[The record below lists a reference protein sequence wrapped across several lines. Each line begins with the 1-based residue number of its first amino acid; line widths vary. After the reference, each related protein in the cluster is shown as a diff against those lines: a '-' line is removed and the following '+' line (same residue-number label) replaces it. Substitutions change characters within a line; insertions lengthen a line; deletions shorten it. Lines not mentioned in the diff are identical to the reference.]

1 MKAKKAISNFVAWIG
16 IILGVWCFTAVAHHG
31 DAGRYDETITTLTGT
46 VIVLQLIN
54 PHSLLILDVE
64 DQDGNMVRW
73 QAEFSNAASL
83 ARIGWTTETLKP
95 DDAVVVAGRR
105 VKSGAPYINLSERAR
120 IFKLETC
127 EDIYRSGMIFGEA
140 PDYPAPACSM

>member
-1 MKAKKAISNFVAWIG
+1 MIRN
-16 IILGVWCFTAVAHHG
+16 IIVSVGVLLAMLCVIARAHHG
-31 DAGRYDETITTLTGT
+31 DAGRYDEAIITLTGT
-46 VIVLQLIN
+46 VIALQLIN
-54 PHSLLILDVE
+54 PHSILIFDVE
-64 DQDGNMVRW
+64 SQDGEVVRW

-83 ARIGWTTETLKP
+83 ARIGWTTQTLQSG
-95 DDAVVVAGRR
+95 DEVVVAGRR

>member
-1 MKAKKAISNFVAWIG
+1 MLCVIAR
-16 IILGVWCFTAVAHHG
+16 AHHG
-31 DAGRYDETITTLTGT
+31 DAGRYDEAIITLTGT
-46 VIVLQLIN
+46 VIALQLIN
-54 PHSLLILDVE
+54 PHSILIFDVE
-64 DQDGNMVRW
+64 SQDGEVVRW

-83 ARIGWTTETLKP
+83 ARIGWTTQTLQSG
-95 DDAVVVAGRR
+95 DEVVVAGRR